1 LRPVDGYLVRLTAAA
16 WLAFSIPH
24 LIYHLA
30 HLDMLDGTD
39 KVLNVIGLGAV
50 VIAGGALL
58 LPYRRV
64 PDVTAAAGGTSSAGG
79 PAQRGPA

>member
-1 LRPVDGYLVRLTAAA
+1 M
-16 WLAFSIPH
+16 F
-24 LIYHLA
+24 
-30 HLDMLDGTD
+30 DGTD

-50 VIAGGALL
+50 VIASGALL

-64 PDVTAAAGGTSSAGG
+64 PDVISAAGGMSPAGG